1 MAERPPSK
9 VIYIGSIPFDQT
21 EEQIMGMFCEIFTT
35 FLLESNCLLIDG
47 VSDIAKSIGPVVKL
61 EMMFDKDTGR
71 SKGYAFVEYMG
82 ELVFALFCVVFY

>member
-1 MAERPPSK
+1 M
-9 VIYIGSIPFDQT
+9 
-21 EEQIMGMFCEIFTT
+21 
-35 FLLESNCLLIDG
+35 LESNCLLIDD